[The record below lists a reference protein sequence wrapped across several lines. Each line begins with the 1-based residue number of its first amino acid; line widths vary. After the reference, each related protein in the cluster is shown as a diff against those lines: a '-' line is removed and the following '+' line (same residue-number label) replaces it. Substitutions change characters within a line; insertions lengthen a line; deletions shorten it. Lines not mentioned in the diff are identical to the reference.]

1 MEKVLSAHRRDHR
14 RCVAFICNFRG
25 DDSRLHPA
33 TDADWRSG
41 ISRRDNGGFNGRR
54 NRRRGNFRLRQ
65 LDNLVNHLRIFI
77 GACVYQ
83 ERSRSQNFISNH
95 QSNRKIFVDARLCD
109 NFGRLRRRCHGKS
122 FQRRTGSTGQWTC
135 SRD

>member
-33 TDADWRSG
+33 TDADWCSC
-41 ISRRDNGGFNGRR
+41 IYRRDNGGFNGRR
-54 NRRRGNFRLRQ
+54 DGRRGNFRLRQ
-65 LDNLVNHLRIFI
+65 LDNLVNHLCISFDTSI
-77 GACVYQ
+77 YQ
-83 ERSRSQNFISNH
+83 KRTRSQNFISNH
-95 QSNRKIFVDARLCD
+95 QSYRKIFAHSRLCD
-109 NFGRLRRRCHGKS
+109 NSCRLRRRCHGKS